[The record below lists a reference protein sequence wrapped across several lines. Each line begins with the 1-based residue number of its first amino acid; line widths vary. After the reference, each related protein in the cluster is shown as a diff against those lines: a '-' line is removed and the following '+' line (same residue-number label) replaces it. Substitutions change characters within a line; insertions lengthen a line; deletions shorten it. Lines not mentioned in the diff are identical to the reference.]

1 MSDTPGNPELL
12 RREIKTVETDGEI
25 ATNSEVAASTLGTD
39 AEASGNPPTKAE
51 VQQARGLEA
60 RSGVN
65 NSDPAR
71 TRSVTANPYGMPIL
85 MAVAA
90 AVVLGAVLWWL
101 LSL

>member
-12 RREIKTVETDGEI
+12 RREIQTVETDGKI

-39 AEASGNPPTKAE
+39 SEAAGAPPTKAE
-51 VQQARGLEA
+51 VQQARGLESKVA
-60 RSGVN
+60 QT
-65 NSDPAR
+65 DPAR
-71 TRSVTANPYGMPIL
+71 TKSVTANPYGMPIL